1 MPAKR
6 ASTAADSAPPS
17 KRTKASA
24 PANAIKTQQ
33 GKQPVETAQQT
44 DDSGDAFWELSSGS
58 TRRVTVN
65 QFKGSWQVNIR
76 EYYNKDGAMLPG
88 KKGIS
93 MPVDQWAALV
103 QALPQIEKVL
113 KEAGQEVPRPRFD
126 GGGVSVDDGEAED
139 EAEQQEE
146 DNDAM
151 DEADAIGEAEEQAEE
166 QAREDEEEAVKPP
179 ASRAPQPAKT
189 KQKPTKEK
197 KRNYEATDDEED
209 EPVPAAGSGA
219 SKLAKFKYG
228 TA

>member
-17 KRTKASA
+17 KRAKASA

-76 EYYNKDGAMLPG
+76 EYYNRDGAMLPG

-126 GGGVSVDDGEAED
+126 GGGASLGETEAKAPEEQEEEEEKEVID
-139 EAEQQEE
+139 EAGG
-146 DNDAM
+146 N
-151 DEADAIGEAEEQAEE
+151 GEAEEQAEE
-166 QAREDEEEAVKPP
+166 EEEDTVDPP
-179 ASRAPQPAKT
+179 AHVAPQPAKT